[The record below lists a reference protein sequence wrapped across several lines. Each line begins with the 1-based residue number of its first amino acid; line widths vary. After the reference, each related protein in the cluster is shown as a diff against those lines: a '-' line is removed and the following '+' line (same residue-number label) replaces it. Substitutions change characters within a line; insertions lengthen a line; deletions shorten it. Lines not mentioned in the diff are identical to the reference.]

1 VNLHVH
7 FIAGPEMSQV
17 HERGIEHNAVRVA
30 DFANRLY
37 HT

>member
-7 FIAGPEMSQV
+7 FIAGPEMSQL
-17 HERGIEHNAVRVA
+17 HERSIEDYAVRVA
-30 DFANRLY
+30 HFGDGFY